1 MSDINTENNNQN
13 RKFNKNEEDLESIQE
28 DQDNV
33 GAAESDPS
41 TTGPAENLRAEAA
54 EPTDETESDRDSV

>member
-1 MSDINTENNNQN
+1 MSDTYSEKDN
-13 RKFNKNEEDLESIQE
+13 REKRFKKDEDLDSIQH
-28 DQDNV
+28 DQKDV

-54 EPTDETESDRDSV
+54 ETVDETESDSDSV

>member
-1 MSDINTENNNQN
+1 MSDLYSE
-13 RKFNKNEEDLESIQE
+13 NKNRDKRFKKDEDLDSIQD

-54 EPTDETESDRDSV
+54 ETVDETESDRDSV

>member
-1 MSDINTENNNQN
+1 MSDLFSENNN
-13 RKFNKNEEDLESIQE
+13 RDKRFKKDEDLDSIQD

-54 EPTDETESDRDSV
+54 ETVDETESDRDSV